1 MDTKLTLKLNAAV
14 IDKAK
19 AYAKSNG
26 TSLSKII
33 ENYLSSL
40 SKPKNKKGKQ
50 DDEIEISP
58 LVKSLTG
65 IIPNLSDD
73 KDHKKEY
80 YEYIA
85 KKHS

>member
-40 SKPKNKKGKQ
+40 SKPKNKKAKQ
-50 DDEIEISP
+50 DDEITISEF
-58 LVKSLTG
+58 VKSIGNGLKL
-65 IIPNLSDD
+65 PENLDY
-73 KDHKKEY
+73 KKERL
-80 YEYIA
+80 EYLEQ
-85 KKHS
+85 KHK